1 MKESFL
7 KDMYAA
13 KNGVMNPWDGTQ
25 KDTYW
30 DTTILFESYMFHT
43 YTFPYQRELD
53 QLAEQKACCDMLI
66 KVPLRNEILKNFEC
80 HGTIVSKNSTN
91 RKTNSVFFY
100 MDILGTELGGDSCRS
115 CRFIYYPF

>member
-7 KDMYAA
+7 KDMYAE

-43 YTFPYQRELD
+43 YTFPYQRELE
-53 QLAEQKACCDMLI
+53 QLAEQKACCDTLT
-66 KVPLRNEILKNFEC
+66 KVPLRNEILK
-80 HGTIVSKNSTN
+80 K
-91 RKTNSVFFY
+91 RKEALEKMREISSFWWNKI
-100 MDILGTELGGDSCRS
+100 DEI
-115 CRFIYYPF
+115 